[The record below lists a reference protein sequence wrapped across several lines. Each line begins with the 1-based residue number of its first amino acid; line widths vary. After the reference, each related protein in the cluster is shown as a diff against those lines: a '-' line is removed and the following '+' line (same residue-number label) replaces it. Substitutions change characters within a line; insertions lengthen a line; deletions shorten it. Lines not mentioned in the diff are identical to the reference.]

1 MALNATRS
9 RASIS
14 DHLGPYRYHLQ
25 PYRKIARTMAEVLPL
40 QDDDQPKPTPQPIP
54 KKKGVILGPDGK
66 P

>member
-1 MALNATRS
+1 
-9 RASIS
+9 
-14 DHLGPYRYHLQ
+14 
-25 PYRKIARTMAEVLPL
+25 MAEVLPL